1 MGAGD
6 GEFHRHVR
14 RGPLGRIGLRAKMFW
29 VITLLVT
36 GLAGVLAA
44 LSLFQLRQSM
54 EDDLAALGA
63 AAAANLAKDSQLGL
77 FSENPEFI
85 TPLFSAL
92 KGERSFLYAAVYQTG
107 MKPLADSAATAE
119 AEALMRQ
126 TAQPPAPER
135 LNMDRKPLVR
145 HLKVNG
151 ARVVEWWAPV
161 YGAETQSG
169 DMSILDG
176 TAAAANNGELIG
188 IVRLGLSPRHIEA
201 ALNEN
206 LARTAAALAAFL
218 ILALIS
224 AYMLAAKVTGRLSR
238 LVTASEA
245 VALGDLDQHIR
256 MRSGDE
262 VGKLAGAFNRMIDA
276 VKERDA
282 QLRKAHDELE
292 ARVRERT
299 AELSR
304 TNEKLHEEIAERERT
319 EIELADTARNL
330 AKHAA
335 ELEKSN
341 QELDQFAYVAAHDLK
356 APLRAIASLASW
368 IEEDLEG
375 QLSGETR
382 QHMDTLK
389 GRVRRLESLIN
400 GILQYSRIGHL
411 ASAEVTTVD
420 CRELVAQIADML
432 APPPEFRIEI
442 DPGLPALRCV
452 RTLLEQ
458 VFFNLIG
465 NAIKYHHRPDGH
477 VRIGWARQDSRIEFT
492 VADDGP
498 GIAPQFHE
506 KIFTIFQTLHARDSI
521 ESTGIG
527 LALVKKIVESQGGA
541 ITVESA
547 EGRGAVFRFTWP
559 IEPSAG

>member
-1 MGAGD
+1 MGPGD
-6 GEFHRHVR
+6 GASR
-14 RGPLGRIGLRAKMFW
+14 RLLGRIGLRAKMFW

-63 AAAANLAKDSQLGL
+63 AAVMSLAKDSQLGL
-77 FSENPEFI
+77 FAENPEFI

-92 KGERSFLYAAVYQTG
+92 KGERSFLYAAVYQPG
-107 MKPLADSAATAE
+107 MKLLADSAATAE
-119 AEALMRQ
+119 AETLLRQ
-126 TAQPPAPER
+126 AAQPPAPER
-135 LNMDRKPLVR
+135 LDRKPLVR

-151 ARVVEWWAPV
+151 VRVVEWWAPV
-161 YGAETQSG
+161 YGADAQPDEMAIVQGSAA
-169 DMSILDG
+169 
-176 TAAAANNGELIG
+176 TADQGELIG
-188 IVRLGLSPRHIEA
+188 IVRLGLSPRHIEQ

-224 AYMLAAKVTGRLSR
+224 AYALAAKVTGRLLR

-256 MRSGDE
+256 MASGDE
-262 VGKLAGAFNRMIDA
+262 VGKLSGAFNRMIDA

-356 APLRAIASLASW
+356 APLRAIASLATW
-368 IEEDLEG
+368 IEEDLQG

-389 GRVRRLESLIN
+389 GRVRRLENLIN
-400 GILQYSRIGHL
+400 GILQYARIGNL
-411 ASAEVTTVD
+411 ASTEVTTVET
-420 CRELVAQIADML
+420 RELVAQITDML
-432 APPPEFRIEI
+432 APPPGFRIEI

-477 VRIGWARQDSRIEFT
+477 VRIGWARRGSRIEFT

-541 ITVESA
+541 IAVESD